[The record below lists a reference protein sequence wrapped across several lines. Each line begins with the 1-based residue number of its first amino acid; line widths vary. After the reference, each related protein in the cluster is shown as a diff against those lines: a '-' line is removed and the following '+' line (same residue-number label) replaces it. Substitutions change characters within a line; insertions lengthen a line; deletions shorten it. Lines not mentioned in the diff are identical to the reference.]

1 MNYFALV
8 SNSVKEGS
16 DLMYTTDTST
26 ATAPN
31 TNHHHHHHHKQ
42 PQQSSKNTPIGY
54 LIDLPGYGYAS
65 APTDKVDAWQASTQ
79 SFLLSRLVSSNLTR
93 LYILID
99 ARRGP
104 DDIDRT
110 VMGYMDEAGL
120 PYTIVL
126 TKGDWVSRPEQ
137 VRVANELALRY
148 HANRE
153 VEGCQGPFVHVV
165 SF

>member
-1 MNYFALV
+1 
-8 SNSVKEGS
+8 
-16 DLMYTTDTST
+16 MYTANTST
-26 ATAPN
+26 ATTPN
-31 TNHHHHHHHKQ
+31 TNHHHHKQ
-42 PQQSSKNTPIGY
+42 QQSF